1 MVNIEFNLIQSLVR
15 KVMYLVYKIF
25 NYKHIKVKFELIKE
39 IQLI

>member
-1 MVNIEFNLIQSLVR
+1 MVNFKFNLIYSLVK

-25 NYKHIKVKFELIKE
+25 NYKHIKIKFGLIKE